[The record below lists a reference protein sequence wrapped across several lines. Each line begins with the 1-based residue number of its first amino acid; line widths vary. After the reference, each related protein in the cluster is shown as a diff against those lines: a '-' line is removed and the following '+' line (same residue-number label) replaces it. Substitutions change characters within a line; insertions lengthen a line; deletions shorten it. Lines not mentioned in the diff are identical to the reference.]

1 MDTGAKLKQIG
12 MREFLRNTKKIRA
25 AVARGESFEVLDRTT
40 PIFRI
45 VPAGEPPKKK
55 YTFAELQKFRFN
67 SHKKTLSQ
75 DIDKI
80 VYGI

>member
-1 MDTGAKLKQIG
+1 
-12 MREFLRNTKKIRA
+12 MREFLRSTKKIRA

-45 VPAGEPPKKK
+45 MPVLDQPKKK
-55 YTFAELQKFRFN
+55 YTFEDLEKFTFN
-67 SHKKTLSQ
+67 SGKKTLSQ